1 MPEGGLVLAQS
12 SNPRHRLRRVVLA
25 ALVAVLA
32 ATLFTVP
39 SATAS
44 PPSASGTGSA
54 AVPRLDWGSCA
65 AEGEGLEA
73 FQCATAVVPL
83 DYDRPKGRQITVAL
97 ARLPAAD
104 PSRKIGS
111 LFLNP
116 GGPGA
121 SGVDFLFGAGPF
133 LYSDEVRA
141 RFDLVGFDP
150 RGIIRSTPLRCF
162 DSLEEAEAAFFTP
175 FQFPVTRAEERLWIQ
190 TDRAVARACA
200 ERGGPILDH
209 MSTANVARDM
219 DLLRRAVG
227 DAKLTYAGY
236 SYGTYLGSTYANL
249 FPSKVRALVVDG
261 VLDPV
266 AWSTGRG
273 DQARTLPFS
282 TRLRSAKGAYETLQE
297 FLRLCDAGGPN
308 CAFSKGNPQRRFDR
322 LAKRLLREPVEF
334 VDPASGE
341 TILVTYAELIG
352 ATLGV
357 LYDPA
362 GWAEWAVVLQQLDE
376 LTSPRT
382 AAAGLKALRAR
393 LAAAFQQ
400 EEYPNF
406 VEGFPGV
413 ACSETHN
420 PSNVGAWS
428 RAGRAQDRQFPYFG
442 RPWTWVS
449 STCEPWPGWDDDH
462 FDGPWNHTTANPVLV
477 VGNLFDP
484 ATPYHGAVTVDRLLP
499 NSRLLTLAGWGHTS
513 LFASAC
519 IDANVSAYLLTSRVP
534 PRGTVCQPDVV
545 PFAQPAAAT
554 QAARA
559 AGAPSKAALIPS
571 PMAQRLLKS

>member
-1 MPEGGLVLAQS
+1 
-12 SNPRHRLRRVVLA
+12 VLA

-39 SATAS
+39 SSAGATA
-44 PPSASGTGSA
+44 PRAASGTGSA
-54 AVPRLDWGSCA
+54 AVPELDWGSCA

-83 DYDRPKGRQITVAL
+83 DYDRPKGRQITLAL
-97 ARLPAAD
+97 ARLPASD

-116 GGPGA
+116 GGPGG
-121 SGVDFLFGAGPF
+121 SGVDFLLGAGPF

-150 RGIIRSTPLRCF
+150 RGIIRSTPLRCYDTF
-162 DSLEEAEAAFFTP
+162 DEAVANVAP
-175 FQFPVTRAEERLWIQ
+175 FQFPYTREEERVWIQ
-190 TDRAVARACA
+190 SDRALAQACA
-200 ERGGPILDH
+200 EHAGPILNH

-236 SYGTYLGSTYANL
+236 SYGSYLGSTYANL
-249 FPSKVRALVVDG
+249 FPGKVRAVVVDG

-266 AWSTGRG
+266 AWATGRG
-273 DQARTLPFS
+273 DQARRLPFS

-308 CAFSKGNPQRRFDR
+308 CAFSAGNPQRRFDR
-322 LAKRLLREPVEF
+322 MAKRLLRQPVEF
-334 VDPASGE
+334 TDPTTGE
-341 TILVTYAELIG
+341 TFVVTYNELIG

-362 GWAEWAVVLQQLDE
+362 AWPDWAVVLQALDE
-376 LTSPRT
+376 QSSS
-382 AAAGLKALRAR
+382 AAAAASLRAVQAR
-393 LAAAFQQ
+393 LGATFQQ

-413 ACSETHN
+413 SCSETHN
-420 PSNVGAWS
+420 PSRVGAWS
-428 RAGRAQDRQFPYFG
+428 RAARAQDRQFPYFG
-442 RPWTWVS
+442 RPWTWFTS
-449 STCEPWPGWDDDH
+449 ACQPWPGWDRDH
-462 FDGPWNHTTANPVLV
+462 YDGPFTRTTANPVLV
-477 VGNLFDP
+477 VGTLFDP

-499 NSRLLTLAGWGHTS
+499 RSRLLTLAGWGHTS
-513 LFASAC
+513 LFASSC
-519 IDANVSAYLLTSRVP
+519 VDAYVSTYFLTTRVP
-534 PRGTVCQPDVV
+534 ARGTVCEPDVV
-545 PFAQPAAAT
+545 PFAQPAAAA
-554 QAARA
+554 QAQQA
-559 AGAPSKAALIPS
+559 AGASAKAELIPA
-571 PMAQRLLKS
+571 MLRRLLAD

>member
-1 MPEGGLVLAQS
+1 
-12 SNPRHRLRRVVLA
+12 VLA
-25 ALVAVLA
+25 ALAAALA

-39 SATAS
+39 PATATA
-44 PPSASGTGSA
+44 PSALGTGSA
-54 AVPRLDWGSCA
+54 AVPELDWGSCA

-73 FQCATAVVPL
+73 FQCASAVVPL
-83 DYDRPKGRQITVAL
+83 DYDKPKGRQVTLAL
-97 ARLPAAD
+97 ARLPASD
-104 PSRKIGS
+104 PGRKIGS

-116 GGPGA
+116 GGPGG

-150 RGIIRSTPLRCF
+150 RGIIRSTPLRCYETF
-162 DSLEEAEAAFFTP
+162 DEAIADLAP
-175 FQFPVTRAEERLWIQ
+175 FQFPVTREEERVWIRS
-190 TDRAVARACA
+190 DRAIARACA

-236 SYGTYLGSTYANL
+236 SYGSYLGSTYANL
-249 FPSKVRALVVDG
+249 FPNKVRALVVDG

-273 DQARTLPFS
+273 DQARTLPFT
-282 TRLRSAKGAYETLQE
+282 TRLRSAKGAYATLQE

-308 CAFSKGNPQRRFDR
+308 CAFSEGNPKRRFDR
-322 LAKRLLREPVEF
+322 LARRLLREPVEF
-334 VDPASGE
+334 TDPESGE

-357 LYDPA
+357 LYDPSVWPL
-362 GWAEWAVVLQQLDE
+362 WAEILQQLDE
-376 LTSPRT
+376 LSSPAT
-382 AAAGLKALRAR
+382 AAADLKALRVRLGAR
-393 LAAAFQQ
+393 FQQ
-400 EEYPNF
+400 EPYPNF

-420 PSNVGAWS
+420 PSNVGAWA
-428 RAGRAQDRQFPYFG
+428 RAARAQDRQFPYFG
-442 RPWTWVS
+442 RPWTWFGS
-449 STCEPWPGWDDDH
+449 ICQPWPGWDDDH
-462 FDGPWNHTTANPVLV
+462 YDGPFTRTTANPVLV

-499 NSRLLTLAGWGHTS
+499 RSRLLTLAGWGHTS
-513 LFASAC
+513 LFVSSC
-519 IDANVSAYLLTSRVP
+519 VDAYVSTYFLTTRMP
-534 PRGTVCQPDVV
+534 PKGTVCEPDLV
-545 PFAQPAAAT
+545 PFAQPAATA
-554 QAARA
+554 QAQQPT
-559 AGAPSKAALIPS
+559 GASAKAELIP
-571 PMAQRLLKS
+571 PMLRRMLTD

>member
-1 MPEGGLVLAQS
+1 
-12 SNPRHRLRRVVLA
+12 VLA

-54 AVPRLDWGSCA
+54 AAPRLDWGSCA

-83 DYDRPKGRQITVAL
+83 DYDRPKGKQITLAL

-116 GGPGA
+116 GGPGG

-150 RGIIRSTPLRCF
+150 RGIIRSTPLRCY
-162 DSLEEAEAAFFTP
+162 DTLDEALADLAP
-175 FQFPVTRAEERLWIQ
+175 FQFPVTREEERVWTR

-200 ERGGPILDH
+200 ERGGPILNH

-227 DAKLTYAGY
+227 DAKLSYAGY
-236 SYGTYLGSTYANL
+236 SYGSYLGATYANL
-249 FPSKVRALVVDG
+249 FPGKVRALIVDG

-282 TRLRSAKGAYETLQE
+282 TRLRSAKGAYQTLRE

-308 CAFSKGNPQRRFDR
+308 CAFSEGNPARRFDR
-322 LAKRLLREPVEF
+322 LARRLLREPVEF
-334 VDPASGE
+334 IDPASGE

-352 ATLGV
+352 TTLGV
-357 LYDPA
+357 LYDPSVWPL
-362 GWAEWAVVLQQLDE
+362 WAEILQQLDE
-376 LTSPRT
+376 LTSP
-382 AAAGLKALRAR
+382 AAAAADLNALRAR
-393 LAAAFQQ
+393 FGVALQQ
-400 EEYPNF
+400 EDYPNF

-413 ACSETHN
+413 ACSETRN
-420 PSNVGAWS
+420 PDNVAAWS
-428 RAGRAQDRQFPYFG
+428 RAARAQDRQFPYFG
-442 RPWTWVS
+442 RPWTWLS
-449 STCEPWPGWDDDH
+449 SICEPWPGWDDDH
-462 FDGPWNHTTANPVLV
+462 FDGPWDHSTANPVLV
-477 VGNLFDP
+477 IGNRFDP

-499 NSRLLTLAGWGHTS
+499 RSRLLTLAGWGHTS
-513 LFASAC
+513 LFTSAC
-519 IDANVSAYLLTSRVP
+519 VDAYVNTYLLTSRVP
-534 PRGTVCQPDVV
+534 PKGTVCAPDVV
-545 PFAQPAAAT
+545 PFAQPAATT

-571 PMAQRLLKS
+571 PMVQRLLKS

>member
-1 MPEGGLVLAQS
+1 
-12 SNPRHRLRRVVLA
+12 VLA

-32 ATLFTVP
+32 ATIYAVP
-39 SATAS
+39 SSAGAASTA
-44 PPSASGTGSA
+44 PSAAGTGSA
-54 AVPRLDWGSCA
+54 AVPKLHWGSCA

-83 DYDRPKGRQITVAL
+83 DYDKPKGRQITLAL
-97 ARLPAAD
+97 ARLPASD
-104 PSRKIGS
+104 PSHKIGS

-116 GGPGA
+116 GGPGG

-133 LYSDEVRA
+133 LYSDKVRA

-162 DSLEEAEAAFFTP
+162 DSLEEAEAAYYP
-175 FQFPVTRAEERLWIQ
+175 ISFPVTRAEERLWVQ
-190 TDRAVARACA
+190 TDRGIAHACA

-209 MSTANVARDM
+209 MSTANVARDL

-249 FPSKVRALVVDG
+249 FPDKVRALVVDG

-282 TRLRSAKGAYETLQE
+282 TRLRSAQGAYQTLQE

-308 CAFSKGNPQRRFDR
+308 CAFSQGNPKRRFDR
-322 LAKRLLREPVEF
+322 LAKRLLREPSEF
-334 VDPASGE
+334 TDPTTGE
-341 TILVTYAELIG
+341 TFVVTYADLIG
-352 ATLGV
+352 ATLGI
-357 LYDPA
+357 LYDPSA
-362 GWAEWAVVLQQLDE
+362 WPDWAVVLQALDE
-376 LTSPRT
+376 QTRP
-382 AAAGLKALRAR
+382 AAAAAALRALRAR
-393 LAAAFQQ
+393 LGGGAFQQ
-400 EEYPNF
+400 EDYPNF

-420 PSNVGAWS
+420 PSTAGAWA
-428 RAGRAQDRQFPYFG
+428 RAARAQDRQFPYFG
-442 RPWTWVS
+442 RPWTWTTS
-449 STCEPWPGWDDDH
+449 ICQPWPGWDDDH
-462 FDGPWNHTTANPVLV
+462 FDGPWNHRTANPVLV
-477 VGNLFDP
+477 VGNVFDP
-484 ATPYHGAVTVDRLLP
+484 ATRYQGAVTVSRLLP

-519 IDANVSAYLLTSRVP
+519 IDAHVSAYLLTSRVP
-534 PRGTVCQPDVV
+534 PKGTVCQPDVV
-545 PFAQPAAAT
+545 PFAQPAAA
-554 QAARA
+554 QALRA
-559 AGAPSKAALIPS
+559 GGASKAALIP
-571 PMAQRLLKS
+571 PMLRRMLTG